1 MTAKELRKCLA
12 KVPDDAIVCTKTD
25 KKGNPKYC
33 VDTNEFYVNGCSYF
47 SDKMLVDVS
56 KSKRDCPYLDK
67 FYLSLAHRLLLKGN
81 EIAKGKRDEKFHKIE
96 IVFSQWDEY
105 LFATKMKRHQW
116 LTLIVDGVREDG
128 GKLGVGK
135 QWKICEVNVCW

>member
-1 MTAKELRKCLA
+1 
-12 KVPDDAIVCTKTD
+12 
-25 KKGNPKYC
+25 
-33 VDTNEFYVNGCSYF
+33 
-47 SDKMLVDVS
+47 MLVDVS